1 MLVRVAH
8 LWQRYSAKPRACSV
22 TGNTGSVLMFPFV
35 VHVKGTWRVERTS
48 PGAVTMGLTT
58 IFHGLL
64 SSWKTIRSSRQ
75 VTVSSMPQ
83 MGKWPYV
90 KLTTKTS
97 ASNNPIQ
104 PFTFYLGHVHIRSVL
119 VGPVLVVVGPV
130 LVVVGPVLVVVG
142 PVLVVVGPVLVVVG
156 PVLVVVGPVL
166 VVVGPVLVVV
176 GPVLVVVG
184 PVLVVVGS
192 MLVVVGPVLV
202 VVGPVLV
209 VVGPVLVVVGPVLVV
224 VGSMQCWLWWDQC
237 WLWWDQCPMLN
248 SAQLDPSDGPWT
260 HTSVRKFVF
269 SR

>member
-1 MLVRVAH
+1 MKGGEDLARRRDNGPDHH
-8 LWQRYSAKPRACSV
+8 L
-22 TGNTGSVLMFPFV
+22 
-35 VHVKGTWRVERTS
+35 
-48 PGAVTMGLTT
+48 
-58 IFHGLL
+58 HGLL

-119 VGPVLVVVGPV
+119 VGPVLFLVGPV
-130 LVVVGPVLVVVG
+130 LVVVGPVLVLVGPVLVLVG
-142 PVLVVVGPVLVVVG
+142 PVLVVVGPVLF
-156 PVLVVVGPVL
+156 L
-166 VVVGPVLVVV
+166 
-176 GPVLVVVG
+176 VG

-192 MLVVVGPVLV
+192 MLVVVGPMLVVVGPVLV

-209 VVGPVLVVVGPVLVV
+209 VVGPMLVVVGPVLVV
-224 VGSMQCWLWWDQC
+224 VGPMLVVVGPV
-237 WLWWDQCPMLN
+237 LVVVGPMLN